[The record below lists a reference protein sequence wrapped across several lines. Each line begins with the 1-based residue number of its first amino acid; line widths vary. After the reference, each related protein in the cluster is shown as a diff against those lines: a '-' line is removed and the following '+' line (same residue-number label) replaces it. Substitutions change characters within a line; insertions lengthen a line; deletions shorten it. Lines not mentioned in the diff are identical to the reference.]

1 MSNSGNG
8 QPPTVASLVKR
19 VAQDTMGM
27 IRTGGNGQTKA
38 PNGETPQQPAGR
50 AVAVT
55 QGGTTAAEAAGDAL
69 RALTP
74 QRTLSM
80 LGAGTGSAGT
90 GKAAGNSGAATA
102 PKGGP
107 LPPGNSHA
115 PFAHLGTGSADLLLE
130 AARSAHTRSAPSAS
144 GQASAPNAT
153 QAATTG
159 AQAGF
164 MADSLAAVIVPAA
177 AMGPNGRMRDAWRQ
191 MREHRRRRG
200 LDGGPKGRL
209 K

>member
-19 VAQDTMGM
+19 VARDTMGM
-27 IRTGGNGQTKA
+27 IRNGGSSQTA
-38 PNGETPQQPAGR
+38 GPNGEASQQPVGR
-50 AVAVT
+50 AVAVA

-80 LGAGTGSAGT
+80 LGAGTGSAGA
-90 GKAAGNSGAATA
+90 GKAPGNAGAAAA

-107 LPPGNSHA
+107 LPPGNGHA
-115 PFAHLGTGSADLLLE
+115 PFAHLATGSGDLLLE
-130 AARSAHTRSAPSAS
+130 AARAAHTRPAHSAASQAAAPS
-144 GQASAPNAT
+144 AT
-153 QAATTG
+153 QAATSG
-159 AQAGF
+159 AQAGA